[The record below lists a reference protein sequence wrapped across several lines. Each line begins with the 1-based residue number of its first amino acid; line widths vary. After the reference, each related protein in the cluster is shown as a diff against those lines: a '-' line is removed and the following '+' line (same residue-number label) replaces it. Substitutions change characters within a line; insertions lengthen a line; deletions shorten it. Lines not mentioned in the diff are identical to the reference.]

1 MKRRGNRGGRPPIN
15 TETKTLVWR
24 LYDEDKMTCEQIAK
38 ACNIS
43 VSSLY
48 RIMRERSEMENG

>member
-1 MKRRGNRGGRPPIN
+1 MKRRGNRGGRPPISA
-15 TETKTLVWR
+15 ETKNLVLR

-38 ACNIS
+38 SCNIS

-48 RIMRERSEMENG
+48 RIMRERGEKENG